1 MSAEVGPRSCREP
14 RGRDGAWIL
23 ALALMLFPD
32 AVQRG
37 AHKGV
42 YALMS
47 YVLHRAR
54 EKYSGAAPPVRTSPA
69 ASNGGSPF
77 EGAGRT

>member
-1 MSAEVGPRSCREP
+1 
-14 RGRDGAWIL
+14 
-23 ALALMLFPD
+23 MLFPD

-47 YVLHRAR
+47 YVLRCAR